1 MLVENKIYPDFKS
14 YSHYKKNAE
23 DLSNN
28 NSPAKS
34 RNYKAIVGSAA
45 GVACALALCSR
56 FPKKETT
63 LDEVA
68 RMLAV
73 AGAANVGGVLAGSVG
88 ATRESKERKWR
99 EAAFQMMNTTIPM
112 LMVSSALEICK
123 RVKQLN
129 NTPMKIIGSIIG
141 MVGGAM
147 TATNI
152 NNAFKD
158 DDEPKRKYTIKDSIA
173 NFDDIIMTISLGFK
187 KILDYVPVN
196 KILPF
201 IYAYCGARAGQKE

>member
-1 MLVENKIYPDFKS
+1 MLVENKIYPNFKS
-14 YSHYKKNAE
+14 YSHYRKKAK

-28 NSPAKS
+28 ESPVKS

-45 GVACALALCSR
+45 GVACALVLSSK

-68 RMLAV
+68 RMLAT
-73 AGAANVGGVLAGSVG
+73 AGAANVGGVLAGSIG
-88 ATRESKERKWR
+88 ASKDSKKRKWK

-123 RVKQLN
+123 RTKQLN
-129 NTPMKIIGSIIG
+129 NTPAKIIGSIMG
-141 MVGGAM
+141 MTGGAM
-147 TATNI
+147 MATKI
-152 NNAFKD
+152 SNALKD
-158 DDEPKRKYTIKDSIA
+158 DNEPKRKYTIKDSIA

-187 KILDYVPVN
+187 KILDYVPVD

>member
-1 MLVENKIYPDFKS
+1 MLVENKIYPNFKS

-28 NSPAKS
+28 NSPAKN

-88 ATRESKERKWR
+88 ATKESKERKWR

-147 TATNI
+147 TAANI

>member
-1 MLVENKIYPDFKS
+1 MLVENKIYPNFKS

-73 AGAANVGGVLAGSVG
+73 AGAANVGGVLAGSIG
-88 ATRESKERKWR
+88 ATKESKERKWR

-147 TATNI
+147 TAANI

>member
-1 MLVENKIYPDFKS
+1 MLVENKIYPNFKS
-14 YSHYKKNAE
+14 YAHYRKNAKDLPE
-23 DLSNN
+23 D
-28 NSPAKS
+28 SPAKS

-45 GVACALALCSR
+45 GVACALVLCSR

-68 RMLAV
+68 RMLTT
-73 AGAANVGGVLAGSVG
+73 AGAANVGGVLAGSIG
-88 ATRESKERKWR
+88 ASKDSKKRKWK

-123 RVKQLN
+123 RTKQLN
-129 NTPMKIIGSIIG
+129 NTPAKIVGSIMG
-141 MVGGAM
+141 MTGGAM
-147 TATNI
+147 MATKI
-152 NNAFKD
+152 SNAFKAD
-158 DDEPKRKYTIKDSIA
+158 NEPKRKYTIKDSIA

-187 KILDYVPVN
+187 KILDYIPVD

>member
-1 MLVENKIYPDFKS
+1 MLVENKIYPNFKS
-14 YSHYKKNAE
+14 YSHYKKNAK
-23 DLSNN
+23 DFPDD
-28 NSPAKS
+28 SPAKS
-34 RNYKAIVGSAA
+34 KNYKAIVGSAA
-45 GVACALALCSR
+45 GVACALILCSR

-63 LDEVA
+63 LDEVL

-73 AGAANVGGVLAGSVG
+73 AGAANVGGVLAGSIG
-88 ATRESKERKWR
+88 ATKESKERKWR

-123 RVKQLN
+123 RTKQLN
-129 NTPMKIIGSIIG
+129 NNIAKVIGSIMG
-141 MVGGAM
+141 MTGGAM
-147 TATNI
+147 IATSI
-152 NNAFKD
+152 NNAFKE
-158 DDEPKRKYTIKDSIA
+158 DDEPKRKYTIKDSVA

>member
-1 MLVENKIYPDFKS
+1 MLVENKIYPNFKS
-14 YSHYKKNAE
+14 YSHYKKNAKAFP
-23 DLSNN
+23 D

-34 RNYKAIVGSAA
+34 KNYKAIVGSAA
-45 GVACALALCSR
+45 GVACALVLCSR

-63 LDEVA
+63 LDEVL

-73 AGAANVGGVLAGSVG
+73 AGAANVGGVLAGSIG
-88 ATRESKERKWR
+88 ATKESKERKWR

-123 RVKQLN
+123 RTKQLN
-129 NTPMKIIGSIIG
+129 NNIAKVIGSIMG
-141 MVGGAM
+141 MTGGAM
-147 TATNI
+147 IATSI
-152 NNAFKD
+152 NNAFKE
-158 DDEPKRKYTIKDSIA
+158 DDEPKRKYTIKDSVA
-173 NFDDIIMTISLGFK
+173 NFDDIIMTISLGFR